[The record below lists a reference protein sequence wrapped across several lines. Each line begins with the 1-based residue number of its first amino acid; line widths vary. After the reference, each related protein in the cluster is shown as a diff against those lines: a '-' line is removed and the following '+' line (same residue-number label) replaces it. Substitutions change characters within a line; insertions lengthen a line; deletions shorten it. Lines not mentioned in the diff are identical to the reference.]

1 MPISLTKTQLDLM
14 RIIQELHDAGEPV
27 TYRRME
33 LEMDLHSLSGI
44 TRILTGLIERGYL
57 RRRWEGRKLHLDILQ
72 RVEMPKDFRFLPM
85 IKVPA
90 WLLETPPVTGD
101 AA

>member
-1 MPISLTKTQLDLM
+1 MAISLTKTQLDLM
-14 RIIQELHDAGEPV
+14 RNIQELQDAGELV
-27 TYRRME
+27 TYRRMN

-72 RVEMPKDFRFLPM
+72 RVELPEDFRFLPM

-90 WLLETPPVTGD
+90 WLLESPVIGD

>member
-1 MPISLTKTQLDLM
+1 MTISLTKTQLDLM
-14 RIIQELHDAGEPV
+14 RVIQELQDAGESV
-27 TYRRME
+27 TYRRMG

-72 RVEMPKDFRFLPM
+72 RVEMPQEFRFLPM

-90 WLLETPPVTGD
+90 WLLETPVIGD